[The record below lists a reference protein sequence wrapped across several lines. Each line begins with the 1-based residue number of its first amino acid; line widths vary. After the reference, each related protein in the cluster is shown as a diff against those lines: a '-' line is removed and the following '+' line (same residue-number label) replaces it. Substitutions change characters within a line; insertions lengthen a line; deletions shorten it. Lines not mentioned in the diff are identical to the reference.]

1 MQEKYAKKQ
10 VSVATKLLVLLFVGL
25 SGICLCYMN
34 IDQRNSIRKSR
45 RFLPSDNRENVVTC
59 QLQTDHS
66 IPTHYPQPT
75 SYNRKECSCTPV
87 HNFVILSMQ
96 RSGSGWFE
104 TLLNSHPNIS
114 SHGEV
119 FLDEKKRKNFA
130 SIKKVLDAIY
140 NLEWKSSAS
149 KKECTAAVGF
159 KWMLNQGAM
168 EYNKEALAY
177 FKQKNVSIIFLFR
190 HNLLRRYVS
199 ILANVYDKEAKLL
212 NGTHQSHVHSSV
224 EAQILAT
231 FKPVVNV
238 TLLPLYL
245 RRVEELCHDAIV
257 SFRSTRHKTVSYE
270 DLVKNSLHVLEIQK
284 FLGVIPKKLT
294 SHHVKIHTEPLS
306 KQIQNWKEVYHRL
319 KGTEFDEFLHDY

>member
-224 EAQILAT
+224 EVASSSLAEWNGAHT
-231 FKPVVNV
+231 P
-238 TLLPLYL
+238 
-245 RRVEELCHDAIV
+245 
-257 SFRSTRHKTVSYE
+257 S
-270 DLVKNSLHVLEIQK
+270 SL
-284 FLGVIPKKLT
+284 G
-294 SHHVKIHTEPLS
+294 
-306 KQIQNWKEVYHRL
+306 
-319 KGTEFDEFLHDY
+319 

>member
-159 KWMLNQGAM
+159 KWMLNQ
-168 EYNKEALAY
+168 
-177 FKQKNVSIIFLFR
+177 
-190 HNLLRRYVS
+190 
-199 ILANVYDKEAKLL
+199 
-212 NGTHQSHVHSSV
+212 
-224 EAQILAT
+224 AQILAT